1 MADADDIRPGD
12 VFFLP
17 AEHNEHRNG
26 DITVMIVAITSS
38 SKSDRDLVTVLE
50 RTASMGVRLRKIM
63 YYPMYYWIS
72 DIHVT
77 RMTE

>member
-26 DITVMIVAITSS
+26 DITVMIVAITTTTANDYVTLLESS
-38 SKSDRDLVTVLE
+38 DSIGLHLCQ
-50 RTASMGVRLRKIM
+50 IM
-63 YYPMYYWIS
+63 YYPMYCWIS
-72 DIHVT
+72 NVHVV
-77 RMTE
+77 RMTR

>member
-26 DITVMIVAITSS
+26 DITVMIMAITST
-38 SKSDRDLVTVLE
+38 SDRDLVTVLDTHRGPGLPVCQGPE
-50 RTASMGVRLRKIM
+50 RFVL
-63 YYPMYYWIS
+63 
-72 DIHVT
+72 
-77 RMTE
+77 